1 MTDDRKTKTMFPFPH
16 AATTGVGKESHTIYY
31 NNKVSV
37 AIDRYDAAGRYDI
50 TDK

>member
-1 MTDDRKTKTMFPFPH
+1 MTDDRKTKTMLPFPTPPQP
-16 AATTGVGKESHTIYY
+16 AWGRSHILYY
-31 NNKVSV
+31 NSKVSV